1 MYNFVLMDINDLTD
15 RMQKLVKEKGWYDS
29 TSLRPQ
35 TGKNLAASVCI
46 EAAEIL
52 ELFQWQEW
60 PPDDELL
67 AGEIAD
73 IMLYLLQLAYIS
85 GIDLEKAVLSK
96 LEVNHHRQWDQ
107 EQKLDKGTQ

>member
-52 ELFQWQEW
+52 ELFQWQEG
-60 PPDDELL
+60 PPDNELL

-73 IMLYLLQLAYIS
+73 VMLYLLQLAS
-85 GIDLEKAVLSK
+85 VSEIDLEKAVLSK

-107 EQKLDKGTQ
+107 EQSSE